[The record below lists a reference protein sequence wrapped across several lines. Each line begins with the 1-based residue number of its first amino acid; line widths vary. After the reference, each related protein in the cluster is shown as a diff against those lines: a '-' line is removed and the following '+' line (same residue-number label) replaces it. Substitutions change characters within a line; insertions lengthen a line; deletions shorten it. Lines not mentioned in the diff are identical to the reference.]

1 MIGKHFGLLRMLT
14 LQLTKIKKNFVT
26 GKIMKFTSVWQGKGI
41 SIKIINHL
49 VAFLVKF
56 LFYFG
61 YTAED
66 SKIQK
71 SSPKMQKYVFTNFLK
86 TSCL

>member
-26 GKIMKFTSVWQGKGI
+26 EKIMKFTSVWQGKGI

-56 LFYFG
+56 FFYFG

-66 SKIQK
+66 AKIK
-71 SSPKMQKYVFTNFLK
+71 KKLPKNAKV
-86 TSCL
+86 